1 MSLQMS
7 ATNRI
12 QIQTPQLNLNLAF
25 EKAGRRGQS
34 QVPERRQQRRG
45 PIRLE
50 WC

>member
-1 MSLQMS
+1 MSLKMS

-12 QIQTPQLNLNLAF
+12 QIQTPQLILNLAF

-34 QVPERRQQRRG
+34 QISHRPCRRRKR
-45 PIRLE
+45 IHLE